1 MYFFIDSMDRSV
13 TAYKT
18 NGKAASAVIE
28 KLGGEQ
34 SGGGT
39 GRSDGGDHVRLAFEL
54 LGDRGVIV
62 NVSQA
67 FECIADSD
75 DQAAQELAAQ
85 MKQAVDKFYA

>member
-18 NGKAASAVIE
+18 NGQAAAAVIK

-34 SGGGT
+34 SGVGT
-39 GRSDGGDHVRLAFEL
+39 GDHVRDAFEL

-67 FECIADSD
+67 FDCIAESD
-75 DQAAQELAAQ
+75 DRAAQELAAQ
-85 MKQAVDKFYA
+85 MKQAVDEFYA